1 MRPCF
6 PGNIPSQARV
16 IGNLNRALIRNET
29 TLLVER
35 ECRRVVRRTGMDTN
49 PLRLIFPL
57 DGKGISQQ
65 GMTCAFADHLGGN
78 PKERQLDVR
87 PVAAIKFKEA
97 LVLPS
102 LRQRE
107 YIYWGIM
114 ENHPQLLLRHTQS
127 AEPQPRFPNLTIQ
140 PPVPAQIGPL
150 NRPDRILRHCGS
162 HQVCWQP
169 PHLEI
174 RHHVRKFAGRQV
186 SVSVEHALE
195 SSKLLAARVRS
206 GRHNPLRVR
215 ELEDR
220 KK

>member
-16 IGNLNRALIRNET
+16 IGNLNGALIRNET

-65 GMTCAFADHLGGN
+65 GMTCAFAYHLGGN
-78 PKERQLDVR
+78 PKERQLDIR

-107 YIYWGIM
+107 YIYCGIM

-127 AEPQPRFPNLTIQ
+127 AEPQPGLANFPVE
-140 PPVPAQIGPL
+140 PPVPSEIWTYDSPYFE
-150 NRPDRILRHCGS
+150 LRLCGRLQGCCS
-162 HQVCWQP
+162 AHLQVC
-169 PHLEI
+169 HNCGNLSR
-174 RHHVRKFAGRQV
+174 RHIGVAIAHC
-186 SVSVEHALE
+186 S
-195 SSKLLAARVRS
+195 
-206 GRHNPLRVR
+206 
-215 ELEDR
+215 
-220 KK
+220 